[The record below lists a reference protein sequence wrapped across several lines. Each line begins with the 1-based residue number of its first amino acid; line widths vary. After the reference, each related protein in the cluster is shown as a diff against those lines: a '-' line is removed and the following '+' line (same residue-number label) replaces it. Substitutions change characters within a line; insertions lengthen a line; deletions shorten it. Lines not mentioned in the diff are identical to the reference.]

1 MARTS
6 ISIEELLEQNADLRQ
21 QLKGAEDQ
29 VSDLEGR
36 LAEIRGLA
44 ESESDEEGDSD
55 DQDEEED

>member
-44 ESESDEEGDSD
+44 ESECDEEGDSD